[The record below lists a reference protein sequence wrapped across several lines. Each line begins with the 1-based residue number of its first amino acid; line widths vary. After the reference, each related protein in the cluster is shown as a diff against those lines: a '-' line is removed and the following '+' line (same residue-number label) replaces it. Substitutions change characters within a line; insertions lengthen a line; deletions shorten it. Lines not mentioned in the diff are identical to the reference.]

1 MKRRVR
7 LSVDQVEA
15 RTLPSPVTSAG
26 VFLPPGVTRFFGESS
41 EAPPPVQVGRDG
53 SVTFMPP
60 GMTRFFGESSEAPPP
75 IQVSPEGTVGFQP
88 PGVIKGFNPQP
99 DPPGHQVSFI
109 TSAQS

>member
-26 VFLPPGVTRFFGESS
+26 VFLPPGITRFLAESS
-41 EAPPPVQVGRDG
+41 EAPPPV
-53 SVTFMPP
+53 
-60 GMTRFFGESSEAPPP
+60 
-75 IQVSPEGTVGFQP
+75 QVSPEGTVGFQP

-99 DPPGHQVSFI
+99 DPPGLPAPFI
-109 TSAQS
+109 SANG